1 MLWPALIKISKLN
14 EIKLVKIN
22 PVLSKK
28 YIQAK
33 NVIINK
39 GILINETFSLMTLIS
54 SLKER
59 NIKITDRI
67 NNTVVIAYGKTEPKG
82 LKLLAS

>member
-14 EIKLVKIN
+14 EIKLVKIK

-33 NVIINK
+33 NIIIK
-39 GILINETFSLMTLIS
+39 RGILINETFSLMTLIS

-59 NIKITDRI
+59 NIKIIDSI
-67 NNTVVIAYGKTEPKG
+67 NNAVVIAYGKTEPKG

>member
-54 SLKER
+54 NLKER
-59 NIKITDRI
+59 NIKITDSI
-67 NNTVVIAYGKTEPKG
+67 SNAAVIAYGKTEPKG

>member
-1 MLWPALIKISKLN
+1 VLIKISKLN

-22 PVLSKK
+22 PALSKK
-28 YIQAK
+28 YIHAK
-33 NVIINK
+33 NVTINK

-54 SLKER
+54 NLKER

-67 NNTVVIAYGKTEPKG
+67 SSAVVIAYGKTEPKG
-82 LKLLAS
+82 LRVLAS